1 MAQGAAVSHSVNNPG
16 VCRTVTSMTVT
27 YILNTS
33 SHQSRDSTIICTKK
47 CACAHT
53 PTCQSADSYR
63 SHHMKPSTR
72 SVMGACHPRIAV
84 SPAISGFWVLPLR
97 SCRQLVALALVGYCL
112 SQSPWSANWRYKAI
126 TSPSTRPSVEE
137 SSSVEESTISSSLSA
152 SESEESTRP
161 GPSYSSDK
169 SATTS
174 GSLQSRH
181 TLLKIALRHAISAL
195 RHAISA
201 HSAAFREYQAR
212 TIRNACHVRLLLL
225 RLTCIHACMMRQ
237 RVCCVSFQM

>member
-27 YILNTS
+27 YVLNTS

-112 SQSPWSANWRYKAI
+112 SPSPWRRVYPDNR
-126 TSPSTRPSVEE
+126 TMG
-137 SSSVEESTISSSLSA
+137 LSIGQPRWCIFVH
-152 SESEESTRP
+152 SF
-161 GPSYSSDK
+161 
-169 SATTS
+169 
-174 GSLQSRH
+174 H
-181 TLLKIALRHAISAL
+181 TALN
-195 RHAISA
+195 
-201 HSAAFREYQAR
+201 
-212 TIRNACHVRLLLL
+212 RNAAY
-225 RLTCIHACMMRQ
+225 TEK
-237 RVCCVSFQM
+237 